1 MRPGP
6 LVPRGSR
13 VRVGL
18 ALVLALA
25 LLTSGCSSDSD
36 LYSPPTSPPTDEPSI
51 NLAQAKQTAQIEAC
65 PTSGDQPAVKGG
77 LPDLTLPCLGGGR
90 SVRLAGLRGKP
101 MVVNV
106 WAQWCGPCRAEA
118 PHLADVAEEA
128 GDKLTMVGIDYDD
141 PQPGYAIE
149 FAQLAGWHFPQL
161 VDRDR
166 SLAESIPFQGP
177 PQTFLVDAEGKI
189 VYHQSGQLASDDQL
203 RNLIHDHLGLT
214 L

>member
-1 MRPGP
+1 MRPG
-6 LVPRGSR
+6 LRYRIRAG
-13 VRVGL
+13 
-18 ALVLALA
+18 LVLAVLVGVTA
-25 LLTSGCSSDSD
+25 SGCSSGND

-65 PTSGDQPAVKGG
+65 PTSGDQPAIKGG
-77 LPDLTLPCLGGGR
+77 LPDLTLQCLGGGR

-101 MVVNV
+101 LVVNV

-118 PHLADVAEEA
+118 PHLADVAEQA
-128 GDKLTMVGIDYDD
+128 GDKLTFVGIDYDD

-149 FAQLAGWHFPQL
+149 FAQLAGWHYPQL
-161 VDRDR
+161 ADPDRT
-166 SLAESIPFQGP
+166 LAKALPFPGP
-177 PQTFLVDAEGKI
+177 PQTFLVDADGKI
-189 VYHQSGQLASDDQL
+189 VFHQSGQLTSEDQL